1 MCVPVCL
8 VVLGPFMFFFG
19 GLSCILVV
27 LGLSELCFGSVL
39 GLIGGLC
46 MVSPAFGVSGLG
58 SLVVCVLVSP
68 VLVVSG
74 LVSPVLSPSFF
85 CLGLSCVADALP
97 TPSLWRAKSL
107 FWTLD
112 TGSFNFKCF
121 SSCPFWCCLN
131 LEYKLRYCIMLC
143 QSNDSHVISYQLQ
156 RWRAKRLSL
165 DGFCLFSTP
174 SFGGLRGIRLRFCGA
189 SNSISDFI
197 AFCLDLNL
205 LTPWADLSNFTYVL
219 LCA

>member
-1 MCVPVCL
+1 M
-8 VVLGPFMFFFG
+8 VLGPFMFFFGG

-27 LGLSELCFGSVL
+27 LGLSELCFGSGL

-112 TGSFNFKCF
+112 TGRLN
-121 SSCPFWCCLN
+121 SSAS
-131 LEYKLRYCIMLC
+131 
-143 QSNDSHVISYQLQ
+143 QV
-156 RWRAKRLSL
+156 A
-165 DGFCLFSTP
+165 P
-174 SFGGLRGIRLRFCGA
+174 SGA
-189 SNSISDFI
+189 
-197 AFCLDLNL
+197 A
-205 LTPWADLSNFTYVL
+205 
-219 LCA
+219 